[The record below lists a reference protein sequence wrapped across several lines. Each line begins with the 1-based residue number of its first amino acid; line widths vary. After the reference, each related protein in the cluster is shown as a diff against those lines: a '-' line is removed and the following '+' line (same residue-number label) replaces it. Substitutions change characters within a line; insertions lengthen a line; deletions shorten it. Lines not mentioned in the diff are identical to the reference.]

1 MKRLVI
7 CGSIVLL
14 SVAVQADRP
23 QVSEDRDLKA
33 YDVEHWPCLHQP
45 EGSARTPDGQER
57 NRLKNRFA
65 PEGPVHVDLDTNV
78 ASFLKHVAD
87 FEAMARNARRKDI
100 TVAQRQKIT
109 PLEKQIISVTGY
121 IQLAYSGPPET
132 TNCGSGDFHDWHL
145 EVLDKPVDHPPQA
158 GDATPIVCEI
168 TPRTQ
173 NALYRDGV
181 RIQELAAFFR
191 KPDLSY
197 EATGHPPVQVKLTGY
212 LLWDDEHNG
221 SADVGETI
229 VTAPPLKFHNPW
241 REAAWELHPVF
252 KIERADGSKPLPHT
266 DAATSP
272 KQPSASPSASVVAS
286 PVAAGATNL
295 ETASPTATS
304 SPVPTPREI
313 VTIQIPLAIP
323 TPQGQVVIPRGAQ
336 LPVLKRDA
344 TTVTVDYNG
353 QPVVIAKGYAT
364 EAR

>member
-1 MKRLVI
+1 MKRLVV
-7 CGSIVLL
+7 CVFLVLAIV
-14 SVAVQADRP
+14 AARAERP
-23 QVSEDRDLKA
+23 QVSDDRDLKE
-33 YDVEHWPCLHQP
+33 YDLEHWPCLNKL

-57 NRLKNRFA
+57 NRLKNRSA
-65 PEGPVHVDLDTNV
+65 PEGAAKVDLNTDV
-78 ASFLKHVAD
+78 AGFLRHIVD
-87 FEAMARNARRKDI
+87 YEAIAKNARRKDL
-100 TVAQRQKIT
+100 TPGQREKVT
-109 PLEKQIISVTGY
+109 PLEKQIVSVTGY

-145 EVLDKPVDHPPQA
+145 EVLDKPINHPPQA

-173 NALYRDGV
+173 NALYHDGV

-197 EATGHPPVQVKLTGY
+197 EATGHPPVKVKLTGY

-221 SADVGETI
+221 TADVGETI
-229 VTAPPLKFHNPW
+229 RTAPPLKFHNPW

-252 KIERADGSKPLPHT
+252 KIERADGSKTMTHA
-266 DAATSP
+266 DSG
-272 KQPSASPSASVVAS
+272 ASPSASVIAS
-286 PVAAGATNL
+286 PAKTGATNP
-295 ETASPTATS
+295 ETASPAAAPPS
-304 SPVPTPREI
+304 PTPSEI
-313 VTIQIPLAIP
+313 VTILIPLTIP
-323 TPQGQVVIPRGAQ
+323 TSQGQIIIPRGTR

-344 TTVTVDYNG
+344 SNVTVDYNG